1 MSLLAAYQEN
11 LQTASAPM
19 VVPLAGT
26 NSLFARL
33 GHIIAIAQTINNYR
47 GVVIPGKIATLVAG
61 DTFTVAVSNS
71 RNGLIQSGF
80 DVLMPMRS
88 NGLIL
93 PSAALS
99 PTILDSLVA

>member
-1 MSLLAAYQEN
+1 MIPASPPEEGPLHELVGRLSGKLADGLGGPGLAVF
-11 LQTASAPM
+11 SANTP
-19 VVPLAGT
+19 
-26 NSLFARL
+26 
-33 GHIIAIAQTINNYR
+33 
-47 GVVIPGKIATLVAG
+47 LVAG